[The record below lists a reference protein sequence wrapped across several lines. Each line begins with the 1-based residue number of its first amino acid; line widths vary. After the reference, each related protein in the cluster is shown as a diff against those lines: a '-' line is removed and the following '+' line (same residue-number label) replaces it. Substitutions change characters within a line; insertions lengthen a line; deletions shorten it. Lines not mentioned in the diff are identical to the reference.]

1 MISPQKNW
9 YNLLPLRSVVWWWYA
24 RKERD
29 RGKDKVIL
37 FGAYNWIN
45 IVSPEVCR
53 YLFKLGE
60 KIDKDNSQE
69 IEKRYQ
75 AAVVFW
81 RK

>member
-53 YLFKLGE
+53 YSF
-60 KIDKDNSQE
+60 
-69 IEKRYQ
+69 
-75 AAVVFW
+75 
-81 RK
+81 